1 MQPKYSFKERK
12 EREKELLAGMVD
24 WRVAARSAI
33 RLYRK
38 TGVTN
43 EEANRAATL
52 IKAAYKGYYTRKM
65 IKKVTEARYNTPE
78 LHLGISEYI
87 EEDEY
92 LEDTEMMD
100 TEDDVHSQ
108 VKSVTIDY
116 NTVKPHVAF
125 DTTPDAEQPE
135 TMEKKVST
143 VSSVAR
149 YSLKC
154 LFDSVLDKIKDSIPE
169 EVPEENGGTDV
180 ETKTS
185 PIEPHEEK
193 SDNDNEADNKES
205 ATEDNTSEMHW

>member
-1 MQPKYSFKERK
+1 
-12 EREKELLAGMVD
+12 MVD

-52 IKAAYKGYYTRKM
+52 IKAAYKGYYTRKVM
-65 IKKVTEARYNTPE
+65 KKATEARYNTPE
-78 LHLGISEYI
+78 LHLGISEYV

-92 LEDTEMMD
+92 VEDTEMN
-100 TEDDVHSQ
+100 TEDDVHSEGKA
-108 VKSVTIDY
+108 KSVTIDY
-116 NTVKPHVAF
+116 HTVIPHVAF

-154 LFDSVLDKIKDSIPE
+154 LFDSVLDKVKDSISE
-169 EVPEENGGTDV
+169 EVGETDV
-180 ETKTS
+180 GIKTS
-185 PIEPHEEK
+185 PVEPHEEK
-193 SDNDNEADNKES
+193 SDNASEEDNKETDTGDK
-205 ATEDNTSEMHW
+205 AGEMH

>member
-1 MQPKYSFKERK
+1 
-12 EREKELLAGMVD
+12 MVD

-65 IKKVTEARYNTPE
+65 MKKVTEARYNTPE
-78 LHLGISEYI
+78 LHLGISQYV

-116 NTVKPHVAF
+116 HTVKPHVAF

-154 LFDSVLDKIKDSIPE
+154 LFDSVLNKIKDSIPE
-169 EVPEENGGTDV
+169 EAPEENV
-180 ETKTS
+180 ETNTS
-185 PIEPHEEK
+185 TVEPHEK

-205 ATEDNTSEMHW
+205 ATEDNASEMH